1 MNVREALNMLKWK
14 KEFDFDKVEI
24 WYIDR
29 GAPNDSSVI
38 CGREIERIGRS
49 FIYTKGKTIPFH
61 RVIRV
66 VYQDN
71 IIFDRF
77 EKKSKSD

>member
-29 GAPNDSSVI
+29 GAPGDTSVLKGI
-38 CGREIERIGRS
+38 DVERIGRS
-49 FIYTKGKTIPFH
+49 FIYTRNKTIPFH
-61 RVIRV
+61 RVIKIIYMDR
-66 VYQDN
+66 

-77 EKKSKSD
+77 GTSKQE